1 MVNSLFSSCH
11 DFFPNDLYHL
21 GNIDDLIQSDFSDAQ
36 PEIFQGRGGFV
47 KLGTPINIS
56 SNIPEKKAPQGKI
69 LKFIL

>member
-1 MVNSLFSSCH
+1 MI
-11 DFFPNDLYHL
+11 YHL

-56 SNIPEKKAPQGKI
+56 SNIPEKKAPQGKT
-69 LKFIL
+69 